1 LLDKED
7 YFIWCGLYVELN
19 SVRAGLVAR
28 PEDWQWSSYNFYAFG
43 KTDSLIEG
51 LIDID
56 AYYLKLG
63 NNSEERQK
71 IYCQNTEGVM
81 KERFLKEIRDKLD
94 EGVFGSQ
101 NFVREMKEKFKIK
114 SLRSRGRP
122 KKEEK

>member
-71 IYCQNTEGVM
+71 IYWQNTEGVM